1 MFNYVISDWILNSLS
16 DKKRMYLGIENAGT
30 VDILT
35 TLFNIQNTLRNAIQ
49 IQNALHL
56 QLLWWKISLN
66 QAYFAYSFS

>member
-1 MFNYVISDWILNSLS
+1 MWLATEFRIDFQI
-16 DKKRMYLGIENAGT
+16 RRECIFGIENAGT